1 MAASA
6 LVDVFEDCHSFF
18 WLDTTLEDSS
28 DAALD
33 KLSVD
38 YCICS
43 GSALNLSCRDLVSP
57 QLSVYQVVEDGLGP

>member
-1 MAASA
+1 MAAFA

-28 DAALD
+28 DAVLH

-38 YCICS
+38 YCICC
-43 GSALNLSCRDLVSP
+43 GSSLH
-57 QLSVYQVVEDGLGP
+57 